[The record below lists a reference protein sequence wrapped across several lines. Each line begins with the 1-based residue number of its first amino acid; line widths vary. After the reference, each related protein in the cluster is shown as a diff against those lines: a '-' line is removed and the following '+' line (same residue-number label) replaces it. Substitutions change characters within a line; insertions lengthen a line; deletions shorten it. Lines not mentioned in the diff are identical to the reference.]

1 MKKQNLI
8 ILLVLLLVCIMAGCK
23 SDNDDPSDSQNGSNP
38 SQENADSSD
47 TMSEENLVLSN
58 FSPVESY
65 SSKGMCYIEDCIAH
79 FFDAETGT
87 DIVLCSKPNCPHKR
101 TTEGTTNACDA
112 YLGYDARTPFL
123 TGDSIYFIT
132 SRESDAGLTF
142 DKYVVRTD
150 LDGRNRKE
158 LVKLEGVQSII
169 CSEYDNGYLAACYI
183 NSMDLDKKEY
193 FEGSEGAFSYGN
205 KEKRES
211 GIYLINTAT
220 GEIEFMDSFSEHYD
234 SYCWNCGFYDNKL
247 YYLTY
252 YTLNKI
258 EYSNYE
264 DLDKYYEDVSKNAVQ
279 QIYEYDIKTKTKVK
293 IWEGG
298 YAENISINGYG
309 YISIEDEEKI
319 VFIKG
324 GKEIARFM
332 PDELSYDGC
341 DQHYTW
347 KYVYNNVI
355 YMVNGKRVWYKD
367 MSTGDIQYVAGG
379 KLNGKGIYRIDAI
392 IGKWI
397 YYLYEADGKQYE
409 CAIEKESFLSGDL
422 SSAKIM
428 ITRDAPIRV
437 EPEDSQDVNDNN
449 SNNDM
454 QNGNNDNGIS
464 DKDRQNNNT
473 NAMDSKT
480 YIENL
485 LASEPEAD
493 ESIDD
498 IDENTIVWA
507 LMRIGDEADKRTE
520 RINKKLKDDGYP
532 YEILIQQLDTLE
544 ETLDYRK
551 AMMKAGADVV
561 YTGMPSSQ
569 TDETAW
575 DPAYEAIMKN
585 KLLKLDDYLK
595 GSKLY
600 DMIPEKLWDSVRVDG
615 SIYCI
620 PNPALRNSCFSIVF
634 KKSAYTEEQLQ
645 NFDDTIGGLTP
656 FISAENKLY
665 YGDDRFVSMYGIHS
679 NTYGIYY
686 TDDGF
691 GNLTGLDEYVNGLT
705 ALNSL
710 AQAGMVI
717 NPRTK
722 GFEESKDEW
731 SVAFCDDFYT
741 SLLNEDDYYIRTY
754 RGIVEPGFNSS
765 IAIKAS
771 SHNPDGAFKLIE
783 LIMTDP
789 EYAKLAVYGE
799 NVILKD
805 GFAYDTEKEKYA
817 VGYLSRLQFGVKE
830 LVYPDK
836 DSYLTR
842 FESIEAKKEYYAS
855 NFDPVNMSELKYPVE
870 MLKLRNLAYD
880 NETIIFKKDFSERL
894 KKWQQETDE
903 IFLSLPLEGKVA
915 AKQPDEVTNEA
926 M

>member
-1 MKKQNLI
+1 MKKKHII
-8 ILLVLLLVCIMAGCK
+8 ILLLSMAICLMGGCT
-23 SDNDDPSDSQNGSNP
+23 SGEHSEGADEND
-38 SQENADSSD
+38 
-47 TMSEENLVLSN
+47 LVLTDWGHS
-58 FSPVESY
+58 SY
-65 SSKGMCYIEDCIAH
+65 TAKGMCYISEGIAH
-79 FFDAETGT
+79 FFDAETGN

-101 TTEGTTNACDA
+101 TTINTTIVCDA
-112 YLGYDARTPFL
+112 YLGFDASAPLMTKD
-123 TGDSIYFIT
+123 GIYYIAT
-132 SRESDAGLTF
+132 REEDAGKW
-142 DKYVVRTD
+142 DGKYVVRND

-158 LVKLEGVQSII
+158 LTKLEGVQSIT
-169 CSEYDNGYLAACYI
+169 CPEYDNGYLAACYM

-193 FEGSEGAFSYGN
+193 YEGMEGAISYGN

-211 GIYLINTAT
+211 GVYLVNTAT
-220 GEIEFMDSFSEHYD
+220 GDIEFVDSFSEYYD
-234 SYCWNCGFYDNKL
+234 SYCWQCAFYNGKL
-247 YYLTY
+247 YYANSYKLKKINYSDYENPDDY
-252 YTLNKI
+252 YNAAYENTVI
-258 EYSNYE
+258 E
-264 DLDKYYEDVSKNAVQ
+264 L
-279 QIYEYDIKTKTKVK
+279 YEYDIKAKTGKK
-293 IWEGG
+293 IWEGRQF
-298 YAENISINGYG
+298 EDVKFIGYG
-309 YISIEDEEKI
+309 YIAIDNGKETA
-319 VFIKG
+319 FLKG
-324 GKEIARFM
+324 GQEIARYSIE
-332 PDELSYDGC
+332 ELLPPECGQMYSN
-341 DQHYTW
+341 
-347 KYVYNNVI
+347 KYVYEDVI
-355 YMVNGKRVWYKD
+355 YMVNWDEGKVWSKD
-367 MSTGDIQYVAGG
+367 FETGTVRYIADG
-379 KLNGKGIYRIDAI
+379 KLNGKGIQRINAI
-392 IGKWI
+392 IGNWI
-397 YYLYEADGKQYE
+397 YYLQESDGKLRY
-409 CAIEKESFLSGDL
+409 CVTKKEAFLSGDID
-422 SSAKIM
+422 SARIM
-428 ITRDAPIRV
+428 ITMDAAIRG
-437 EPEDSQDVNDNN
+437 ETDKNPQNEDSVMDEPKSNEADN
-449 SNNDM
+449 
-454 QNGNNDNGIS
+454 
-464 DKDRQNNNT
+464 
-473 NAMDSKT
+473 MDSKT

-493 ESIDD
+493 ESMDD

-507 LMRIGDEADKRTE
+507 LMRLGIGDEADKRTE
-520 RINKKLKDDGYP
+520 QINKKLKEDGYP
-532 YEILIQQLDTLE
+532 YEILIQQYDTLE
-544 ETLDYRK
+544 ETLDLRK

-600 DMIPEKLWDSVRVDG
+600 DMIPEELWDSVRVDG

-645 NFDDTIGGLTP
+645 SFDDTIEGLTP

-691 GNLTGLDEYVNGLT
+691 GNLSNLDEYVNGLT
-705 ALNSL
+705 VLNSL

-754 RGIVEPGFNSS
+754 RGIVEPGFNSA

-817 VGYLSRLQFGVKE
+817 VGYLSRLQFGVME

-842 FESIEAKKEYYAS
+842 FESIEAKKEYYAN
-855 NFDPVNMSELKYPVE
+855 NFDTANLSWLDYPLE

-880 NETIIFKKDFSERL
+880 NEKIIFKKDFAERL
-894 KKWQQETDE
+894 KKCQQESEE
-903 IFLSLPLEGKVA
+903 IYETI
-915 AKQPDEVTNEA
+915 QRIYQ
-926 M
+926 

>member
-1 MKKQNLI
+1 MKKQSFI
-8 ILLVLLLVCIMAGCK
+8 ILIALLFVFIMAGCK
-23 SDNDDPSDSQNGSNP
+23 SDNDNPSDGQNGGKTG
-38 SQENADSSD
+38 QENTDSSGI
-47 TMSEENLVLSN
+47 TSEENLILSN
-58 FSPVESY
+58 FSPVEYY
-65 SSKGMCYIEDCIAH
+65 SSKGMCYVENCIAH

-132 SRESDAGLTF
+132 SRDSDAGLAY

-158 LVKLEGVQSII
+158 LVKLERVQSIL
-169 CSEYDNGYLAACYI
+169 CSEYDNGYLAACYM

-193 FEGSEGAFSYGN
+193 FEGSEGASSFGN

-211 GIYLINTAT
+211 GIYLVNTAT
-220 GEIEFMDSFSEHYD
+220 NEIEFMDSFSEHYD

-258 EYSNYE
+258 EYSDYE
-264 DLDKYYEDVSKNAVQ
+264 DPDKYYEDVSKNAVQ
-279 QIYEYDIKTKTKVK
+279 QIYEYDIKTKTKTI

-319 VFIKG
+319 VFLKG

-341 DQHYTW
+341 DQHHTL

-355 YMVNGKRVWYKD
+355 YMVNGKKVWYKD
-367 MSTGDIQYVAGG
+367 MNTGDIQYVAGG
-379 KLNGKGIYRIDAI
+379 KLNGKGIYRIYAI

-409 CAIEKESFLSGDL
+409 CVTEKESFLSGDL

-428 ITRDAPIRV
+428 ITRDAPIHV
-437 EPEDSQDVNDNN
+437 EPEDSQNVNDNN
-449 SNNDM
+449 SKNDM
-454 QNGNNDNGIS
+454 QNGNS
-464 DKDRQNNNT
+464 
-473 NAMDSKT
+473 
-480 YIENL
+480 ENL
-485 LASEPEAD
+485 LTSEPEED
-493 ESIDD
+493 ESMDD

-520 RINKKLKDDGYP
+520 QINKKLKEDGYP
-532 YEILIQQLDTLE
+532 YEILIQQHDTLE

-600 DMIPEKLWDSVRVDG
+600 DMIPEELWDSVRVDG

-731 SVAFCDDFYT
+731 SVAFCDDFDT

-771 SHNPDGAFKLIE
+771 SHNPDGAFKMIE

-817 VGYLSRLQFGVKE
+817 VGYLSRLQFGVME

-855 NFDPVNMSELKYPVE
+855 NFDPVNMSTLKYPVE
-870 MLKLRNLAYD
+870 ILKLRKLAYD